1 MQAIDWHVFQLI
13 NGLAGHLDLA
23 DDFFSASANLI
34 EYVLLL
40 LVATLWITPAE
51 SRAGTYN
58 RRAVVIYAVIAA
70 LLALGVNQLI
80 GAAWLRPRPFAH
92 HDVTLLLSHSA
103 DASFPSDHASGG
115 FALAIVVWQTRDRWM
130 RRLGW
135 LMIALAALLCFAR
148 VYSGVHYPGDVLAGA
163 LIGSG
168 VALIVWRARPLLD
181 PAIGPLLRP
190 LDRLTDATL
199 ERARL
204 TRWRVAA
211 S

>member
-1 MQAIDWHVFQLI
+1 MQAIDWHLFHLI
-13 NGLAGHLDLA
+13 NGLAGHADLA
-23 DDFFSASANLI
+23 DDFFAACATVI

-40 LVATLWITPAE
+40 LVATIWITPAE
-51 SRAGTYN
+51 TGKSTFN
-58 RRAVVIYAVIAA
+58 RRAIVVYALIAA
-70 LLALGVNQLI
+70 LLALGINQLI
-80 GAAWLRPRPFAH
+80 SAAWFRPRPFAH
-92 HDVTLLLSHSA
+92 HDVTLMLNHSN

-115 FALAIVVWQTRDRWM
+115 FALAVVIWQTRDRWL

-148 VYSGVHYPGDVLAGA
+148 VYSGVHYPGDVIAGA
-163 LIGSG
+163 IIGSG
-168 VALIVWRARPLLD
+168 AALIVIRARPLLG
-181 PAIGPLLRP
+181 IVISPLLRP
-190 LDRLTDATL
+190 LDRLTDATF